1 MGKLTSVGY
10 QDPGNFWY
18 RFTYQPWNLPL
29 WDCWGTYMEMESY
42 IPVTFSV
49 LIKLNKPRVQ
59 SPLPCK
65 NCCSLVLI
73 KGQIC
78 FCRGRSALLFQ
89 RAPVNPDLWFLS
101 TKALQ
106 VGGWGPAKARFIYF
120 RLTCVQSRPS
130 VSFFSPL
137 RQLGFMLPGA
147 NNECFCI
154 EFYVLVSFPKIKTS
168 YSLFTCPLVRKAA
181 KSKYQLFFLLG

>member
-1 MGKLTSVGY
+1 MGWKTPDGKVNICGLLGSWKLLI
-10 QDPGNFWY
+10 

-29 WDCWGTYMEMESY
+29 RLLRNLHGDGILHPSY
-42 IPVTFSV
+42 FYLCKTH
-49 LIKLNKPRVQ
+49 KPRVQ

-89 RAPVNPDLWFLS
+89 CASVNPDLWFLS

-106 VGGWGPAKARFIYF
+106 VGGWGPAKARFICF

-130 VSFFSPL
+130 VSFFSPW
-137 RQLGFMLPGA
+137 GSW
-147 NNECFCI
+147 
-154 EFYVLVSFPKIKTS
+154 VLCCLEPIMSAFA
-168 YSLFTCPLVRKAA
+168 LNFT
-181 KSKYQLFFLLG
+181 F